1 MNAKKVYLVDVGVL
15 LEESAEEFSSYNNV
29 YDKKHGYYDE
39 NQFYMLYYD
48 DAVQYVDKYVSN
60 GVDRTYGVVSETY
73 IDASISDKEVEDTP
87 VEGEDYSVD
96 SIEYSVAKFG
106 KEISKSF
113 IQMKELEQTES
124 ELEM

>member
-73 IDASISDKEVEDTP
+73 IDANISDKEVEDTP

-113 IQMKELEQTES
+113 IQTKELEQSES